1 MIGILIAAWLDVR
14 SKPLRTV
21 AAIAGMVAAIVAV
34 VLVDAA
40 GVLSRDAND
49 EYLARNYGLPV
60 TVSIGSAGG
69 ELTPEQVARLEATLR
84 GNGIAALS
92 PSVGIGIQRR
102 QESTL
107 ALDNAM
113 WVSSAYRD
121 IRIVDMIAGAW
132 PVDTAQGDVAHVVI
146 TEQKARELGYEQ
158 PAAAVGQ
165 AIQYADRQD
174 ASSDDIK
181 TARLHTMV
189 IDGVAATT
197 TNAFEN
203 GGILIVSDLAA
214 PGFMPDRLTS
224 SRWLARINPADYT
237 MLSMLVSSVTDETG
251 APVFQMRRI
260 DQSQE
265 LAPVLDQQQV
275 TAQVVTIVALA
286 IGGLGILGVG
296 VASVRERS
304 KDYGLRR
311 ALGASKVRI
320 FAGVIVQTLFEAL
333 LAAAG
338 GIFIAAILLEL
349 YARDLVLDR
358 LPLPASTALPV
369 ESAMLGLAGA
379 LVVGLVAGLIPA
391 VSAARASVVQALRA

>member
-1 MIGILIAAWLDVR
+1 
-14 SKPLRTV
+14 
-21 AAIAGMVAAIVAV
+21 MVAAIVAV

-69 ELTPEQVARLEATLR
+69 ELTPEQEARLEATLR

-92 PSVGIGIQRR
+92 PSVTIGIQRR
-102 QESTL
+102 QQSTL
-107 ALDNAM
+107 VPDGAM

-165 AIQYADRQD
+165 AIRYADRQD

-181 TARLHTMV
+181 TARLQTMV

-224 SRWLARINPADYT
+224 SRWLARINPANYT

-275 TAQVVTIVALA
+275 TARVVTIVALA

-320 FAGVIVQTLFEAL
+320 FAGVIVQTLFEAM

-358 LPLPASTALPV
+358 LPLPASTALPA
-369 ESAMLGLAGA
+369 ESAMLGLSGA